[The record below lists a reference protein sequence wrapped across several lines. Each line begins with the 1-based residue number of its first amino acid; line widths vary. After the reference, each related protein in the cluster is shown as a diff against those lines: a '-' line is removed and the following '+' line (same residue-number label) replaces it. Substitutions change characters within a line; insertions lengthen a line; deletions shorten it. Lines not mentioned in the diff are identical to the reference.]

1 MLVRAINHSDA
12 SAWERM
18 RQLLWPSAP
27 GEHAGEIARFFS
39 GDRRNPAEVLLAI
52 DERGR
57 AIGFAELSIRPDAEG
72 CDSGRIAYLE
82 GWFVESSARRQGVGA
97 ALVKAA
103 EEWGRQQHCT
113 ELASDAELANAASTA
128 AHKALGF
135 PLLASRFRRA
145 VCSGRRASVRTSK
158 SRSPRDQA
166 AVLCHG

>member
-1 MLVRAINHSDA
+1 MLVRAINDSDA

-18 RQLLWPSAP
+18 RQLLWPSVP

-57 AIGFAELSIRPDAEG
+57 AIGFAELSIRPYAEG

-103 EEWGRQQHCT
+103 EEWGVISSARNSRLMPNSRMRPALSLTKRLEFPKSFARSVSGKCCEPRPDARRRQET
-113 ELASDAELANAASTA
+113 
-128 AHKALGF
+128 
-135 PLLASRFRRA
+135 
-145 VCSGRRASVRTSK
+145 
-158 SRSPRDQA
+158 
-166 AVLCHG
+166 